1 MDELFDF
8 GFASAEG
15 ACGGAEEDEEVHTSA
30 MYEIDM
36 TEVERKLDGAIA
48 GFQPAD
54 SGGRRN
60 ASSSVWEDGE
70 KYWESSPLPGLDKC
84 TPKKDTIFEGEV
96 WATSRRSIQCTP
108 KSLYDS
114 DGFLRT

>member
-1 MDELFDF
+1 
-8 GFASAEG
+8 
-15 ACGGAEEDEEVHTSA
+15 

-48 GFQPAD
+48 GFQAAD
-54 SGGRRN
+54 SGERR
-60 ASSSVWEDGE
+60 SSSVWKDGE
-70 KYWESSPLPGLDKC
+70 KYWDSTSSPLPTVGDKC